1 MTPGFWRRGEQ
12 GQALVESSLLLAACV
27 GALAAGGI
35 WLMRTHP
42 RMLNALDA
50 HVRGFYFALSL
61 PFP

>member
-1 MTPGFWRRGEQ
+1 MTPCFLRGGEE
-12 GQALVESSLLLAACV
+12 GQALVESSLLIAALV

-35 WLMRTHP
+35 WLMKTHP

-50 HVRGFYFALSL
+50 RIRGSYFALSL

>member
-1 MTPGFWRRGEQ
+1 VTRRFRLRGEQ
-12 GQALVESSLLLAACV
+12 GQALVESSLLLAALA

-35 WLMRTHP
+35 WLLKTHP

-50 HVRGFYFALSL
+50 HLRGSYFSLSL